1 MGELMRRRD
10 FIAMFAASAAWKSS
24 ARAQKLAMAHRV
36 AIVSAS
42 DPVSEL
48 TEGGGNP
55 HYEAFLQELRQLGDV
70 EGQNLVIERYS
81 GEGRTEHYN
90 ELVSEVVSRNPDL
103 IFATTSLLVRR
114 FKEATTTIPIVGFT
128 ADPVAYG
135 IVATLA
141 RPGGNVTG
149 VSADAGVEIWGKRL
163 EFAREA
169 VPKAAR
175 VAFLTYRLSWEGA
188 QGNVLRELARSAGI
202 ELLGPPLDDP
212 VQPPEYKRVV
222 TLMAQQNADAL
233 IVGDTSINFTH
244 RKLIVDLAGVN
255 RLPAIY
261 PYREYVRLG
270 GLMAYAVDTQDLLR
284 HAANQVD
291 RVLRGEK
298 PGEIPYYQPRTFE
311 LIMNLMT
318 ARALGIGMPLS
329 LLVRADEVIE

>member
-1 MGELMRRRD
+1 MRRRD
-10 FIAMFAASAAWKSS
+10 FIAMVGASAAWKSS
-24 ARAQKLAMAHRV
+24 ARAQNLTKGHTL
-36 AIVSAS
+36 AIVAAS
-42 DPVSEL
+42 GPVSEL

-55 HYEAFLQELRQLGDV
+55 HYEAFLQELRQLGYI

-103 IFATTSLLVRR
+103 IFAATSLLVRL
-114 FKEATTTIPIVGFT
+114 FKDATTTIPIVGFT

-135 IVATLA
+135 IVAALA

-188 QGNVLRELARSAGI
+188 QGNILREVARSAGI

-222 TLMAQQNADAL
+222 TLMAQQNANAL
-233 IVGDTSINFTH
+233 IVGDTSINFTY
-244 RKLIVDLAGVN
+244 RKIIVDLAGVN

-261 PYREYVRLG
+261 PYREYVPLG
-270 GLMAYAVDTQDLLR
+270 GLMAYAVDSQDLLR
-284 HAANQVD
+284 HAANQAD
-291 RVLRGEK
+291 RILRGEN

-311 LIMNLMT
+311 LMVNLKT
-318 ARALGIGMPLS
+318 AKALGIDMPLS

>member
-1 MGELMRRRD
+1 MRRRD
-10 FIAMFAASAAWKSS
+10 FIAMVGASAAWNSL
-24 ARAQKLAMAHRV
+24 ARAQKLANGHRI
-36 AIVSAS
+36 AIVAAS
-42 DPVSEL
+42 ESVSEL

-81 GEGRTEHYN
+81 GEGRTEHYD
-90 ELVSEVVSRNPDL
+90 ELVDEVVSRNPDL

-114 FKEATTTIPIVGFT
+114 FKKATATIPIVGFT
-128 ADPVAYG
+128 ADPIAYG
-135 IVATLA
+135 IVETLA
-141 RPGGNVTG
+141 RPGGNVTS
-149 VSADAGVEIWGKRL
+149 VSADAGVEIWAKRL
-163 EFAREA
+163 QFAREV

-188 QGNVLRELARSAGI
+188 QGNVLREVARSAGI

-212 VQPPEYKRVV
+212 VQPPEYERVV
-222 TLMAQQNADAL
+222 TLMAQQNANAL
-233 IVGDTSINFTH
+233 IVGDISNNFTY
-244 RKLIVDLAGVN
+244 RKLIVDLAAVN

-261 PYREYVRLG
+261 PYREYVPLG
-270 GLMAYAVDTQDLLR
+270 GLMAYAVDSQDLLR

-291 RVLRGEK
+291 RILRGEK

-311 LIMNLMT
+311 LMVNLKT
-318 ARALGIGMPLS
+318 AKALGIDMPLS